1 MSKFSSKLR
10 GGFTLIELMIVV
22 AIIGILAAI
31 AIPNFVRF
39 QLRSKSS
46 EGKTNLAAIRT
57 AEESYFAEYGNYV
70 VASISP
76 AALGAPPSAKQAFV
90 GCRRRRCELQH
101 DRLAPEG
108 QVYFLYGV
116 NARGTD
122 YTADATADI
131 DNDTVQQLWGYA
143 RSLANPVPNII
154 AGPNRCAGRVG
165 FGRGHGDPAEPG
177 RALRRRLGHERLLGA
192 EKSEEGRA
200 LPGPLPA
207 PLPLSS
213 HPITRAGSKT

>member
-57 AEESYFAEYGNYV
+57 AEESYFAEYGNYIV
-70 VASISP
+70 TSISP
-76 AALGAPPSAKQAFV
+76 AALGAPPSAKQAFADT
-90 GCRRRRCELQH
+90 GAAGANFDTIGWQ
-101 DRLAPEG
+101 PEG
-108 QVYFLYGV
+108 QIYFIYGV
-116 NARGTD
+116 NVAGTD

-131 DNDTVQQLWGYA
+131 DNDTVQQLWGYG
-143 RSLANPVPNII
+143 RSLANPVNII
-154 AGPNRCAGRVG
+154 AGPNGCAGVWDSNAGTATLANQVG
-165 FGRGHGDPAEPG
+165 PCDGVSGMSVF
-177 RALRRRLGHERLLGA
+177 
-192 EKSEEGRA
+192 
-200 LPGPLPA
+200 
-207 PLPLSS
+207 
-213 HPITRAGSKT
+213 